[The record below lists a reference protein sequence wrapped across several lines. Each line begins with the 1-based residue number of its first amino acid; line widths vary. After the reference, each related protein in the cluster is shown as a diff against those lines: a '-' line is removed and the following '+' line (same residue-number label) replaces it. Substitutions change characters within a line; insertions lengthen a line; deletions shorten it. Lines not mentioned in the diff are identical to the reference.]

1 MILSTAWGRDEF
13 AGPIA
18 FRVECRMPEAKRAA
32 PKRPQPSMHTFML
45 EEALS
50 TWILPTVGIVLA
62 ATGMLL
68 DALGIMAEAP
78 AALLVV
84 FGLLV
89 LGVFAALSP
98 LLSDGAAA
106 KPSLIV
112 LLAAALAWVALFA
125 TPFVLRLFP
134 GAPVA
139 TATLEPQHTGNT
151 FALGNGRFDLVV
163 DAHLP
168 MSSDRQNRQLYYALT
183 LTDAAGASRRYDGEL
198 GDRWQ
203 TRRLG
208 RRGTAPVHLE
218 HLSTSHEI
226 ESPAGGSLRLDDVT
240 LSGVPNAT
248 LSGAFYRHR
257 IPGAFWLVAAGIGL
271 GVAALLFDLWSDPH
285 RTPTTALVTATATG
299 AVLVF
304 CSSAAGH
311 PGLRQV
317 LGSTIVGG
325 IGGVP
330 TAGIVAWLARRSSW
344 IRAVTARRGN

>member
-1 MILSTAWGRDEF
+1 M
-13 AGPIA
+13 
-18 FRVECRMPEAKRAA
+18 V
-32 PKRPQPSMHTFML
+32 

-50 TWILPTVGIVLA
+50 TWVAPTIGAILLGA
-62 ATGMLL
+62 AMLL
-68 DALGIMAEAP
+68 DALGALSEPVAAVLAVVALLILGAYAALGPLMHGTEAP
-78 AALLVV
+78 KLQP
-84 FGLLV
+84 LV
-89 LGVFAALSP
+89 LSA
-98 LLSDGAAA
+98 
-106 KPSLIV
+106 I
-112 LLAAALAWVALFA
+112 ALAWIATFALPFA
-125 TPFVLRLFP
+125 LRLFP

-139 TATLEPQHTGNT
+139 TTVLEPTHTGNT
-151 FALGNGRFDLVV
+151 FPLGNGRFDLVV

-183 LTDAAGASRRYDGEL
+183 LTDGAGASHRYDGEL

-226 ESPAGGSLRLDDVT
+226 DNPAGGSLRLDDVT

-248 LSGAFYRHR
+248 LSGSFYRHR
-257 IPGAFWLVAAGIGL
+257 IPGEAWLLVGGILLGL
-271 GVAALLFDLWSDPH
+271 CALAFDLWWDPR
-285 RTPTTALVTATATG
+285 RTPTAALVTATATG

-317 LGSTIVGG
+317 FGSTIVGG

-330 TAGIVAWLARRSSW
+330 TAGIIAWLARRSSW
-344 IRAVTARRGN
+344 TRAITSRRAA